1 VKSRGDTYVLN
12 ERALVLE
19 GVTLGEVVE
28 LVVEVLVDLAAGA
41 VLDEETA
48 ENPLA
53 AHPQDLPVLCVSRHV
68 RATEFDIQAHHP
80 STPPQRDISPISP
93 AGARISRYSGW
104 T

>member
-1 VKSRGDTYVLN
+1 MKSRGDTYVLN

-53 AHPQDLPVLCVSRHV
+53 AHPQDLPVSCVSRHILAIV
-68 RATEFDIQAHHP
+68 FDIQAHRP
-80 STPPQRDISPISP
+80 STLPK
-93 AGARISRYSGW
+93 
-104 T
+104 